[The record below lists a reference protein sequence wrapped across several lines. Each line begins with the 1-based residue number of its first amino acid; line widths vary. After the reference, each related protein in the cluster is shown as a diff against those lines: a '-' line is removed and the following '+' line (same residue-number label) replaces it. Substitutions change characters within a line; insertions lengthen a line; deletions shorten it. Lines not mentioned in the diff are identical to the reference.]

1 MNRETQEELGALFAL
16 DLLEDRER
24 ASYAGAMRTDS
35 NLQAFTDELR
45 ETAAL
50 LACCEGEK
58 SPPPYLKQR
67 LHDRIGREPAPGDS
81 PPLLPR
87 ILPLLS
93 WAVAAC
99 FAGLALWLGQL
110 HYATQ
115 EENKLL
121 AQAQSL
127 TDTALRSSQYQLEAE
142 SILHRHEMEEARRQ
156 IARLDAQAPALP
168 ALSDLRVTT
177 CKSLLA
183 HAPQAQA
190 VAVWHPTRQT
200 GIMVVN
206 NLPALPADHD
216 YQLWI
221 FDPQQPAPVNGGV
234 FQVNP
239 DSGEARY
246 LFQAAQP
253 IDPASKFAVSLERK
267 GGVVQAEGPLVLA
280 SD

>member
-16 DLLEDRER
+16 DLLEDQDRMLF
-24 ASYAGAMRTDS
+24 AGAMRDDS
-35 NLQAFTDELR
+35 RLQAFTDELR
-45 ETAAL
+45 ETASL

-58 SPPPYLKQR
+58 SPPPHLKQR
-67 LHDRIGREPAPGDS
+67 LQDRIGRGPATGDS

-87 ILPLLS
+87 ILPLLG
-93 WAVAAC
+93 WAAAAC

-115 EENKLL
+115 EENQLL

-127 TDTALRSSQYQLEAE
+127 TDTALRSTRYQLEAE
-142 SILHRHEMEEARRQ
+142 SIIHRHEMDEARRQ
-156 IARLDAQAPALP
+156 LARLDAQSPTLT
-168 ALSDLRVTT
+168 ALSDLQVTT

-200 GIMVVN
+200 GILVVDH
-206 NLPALPADHD
+206 LPALPEDRD

-221 FDPQQPAPVNGGV
+221 FDPQQPAPVDGGV

-239 DSGEARY
+239 DSGQAKHH
-246 LFQAAQP
+246 FQATQP
-253 IDPASKFAVSLERK
+253 IGTATKFAVSLERK
-267 GGVVQAEGPLVLA
+267 GGDAQAGGPLVLA